1 MSSQVLNQ
9 RGSSICRG
17 CQSTNLIDVLD
28 LGSHPLP
35 AEYGLRP
42 EDELDTF
49 PLQLK
54 LCRDCGLGQIGE
66 YVFPERIFHE
76 TYPYL
81 SSASSTWVQH
91 AANYASEM
99 VQKLSLDN
107 DSLVVEL
114 ASNDG
119 YLLEQFSEKG
129 IPVLGIEPTSNTANI
144 AEAKGIP
151 TIVEFFGTDLAEE
164 LIHKYGKPNLI
175 VANNVYAHVPD
186 LDDFTQGLSKLC
198 GENTVITIENPT
210 FLKLL
215 SNNLFDTIYHE
226 HYSYLSAHAV
236 SKLAARH
243 GLNLFHVDTLVTHGG
258 SNRYWLGKSQKIN
271 KSVSDKLQEE
281 LQLGLFDP
289 DFLQSFASRARQS
302 ISEFRAWLEVRKAS
316 QDVVVAYGAAHKGNT
331 FLNSVGVASKYIQY
345 VVDASFEKQGKYLP
359 GSQIPVLPP
368 SQLAKSDPTDV
379 VILPWNIAD
388 ELASN
393 ISNLAPKAKIWVAQP
408 KLRQL

>member
-17 CQSTNLIDVLD
+17 CQSNNLIDVLD

-42 EDELDTF
+42 EDVLETF

-91 AANYASEM
+91 AAKYASEM
-99 VQKLSLDN
+99 VPKLSLN
-107 DSLVVEL
+107 KDSLVIEL

-119 YLLEQFSEKG
+119 YLLQQFAEKG
-129 IPVLGIEPTSNTANI
+129 IPVLGIEPTANTAKI

-151 TIVEFFGTDLAEE
+151 TIVEFFGTSLAEE
-164 LIHKYGKPNLI
+164 LIHKHGKPDLI

-236 SKLAARH
+236 SKLASRH
-243 GLNLFHVDTLVTHGG
+243 GMNLFHVDTLETHGG
-258 SNRYWLGKSQKIN
+258 SIRYWLGKSQDIHE
-271 KSVSDKLQEE
+271 SVSDKLQEE
-281 LQLGLFDP
+281 LQIGLFDP
-289 DFLQSFASRARQS
+289 DFSQSFASRARKS
-302 ISEFRAWLEVRKAS
+302 ISDFRDWLEARKVS

-331 FLNSVGVASKYIQY
+331 FLNSVGAASKYIQY

-359 GSQIPVLPP
+359 GSQIPVLSP
-368 SQLAKSDPTDV
+368 SDLASANPTDV
-379 VILPWNIAD
+379 VILPWNIAE

-393 ISNLAPKAKIWVAQP
+393 ISNLAPKARIWVAQP

>member
-9 RGSSICRG
+9 RGSSVCRG

-35 AEYGLRP
+35 AEYGLTP
-42 EDELDTF
+42 QDELETF

-76 TYPYL
+76 SYPYL
-81 SSASSTWVQH
+81 SSASSTWVEH
-91 AANYASEM
+91 SANYASEM
-99 VQKLSLDN
+99 VQKLSLN
-107 DSLVVEL
+107 KDSLVIEL

-119 YLLEQFSEKG
+119 YLLQQFSEKG
-129 IPVLGIEPTSNTANI
+129 IPVLGIEPTANTAKI

-151 TIVEFFGTDLAEE
+151 TIVEFFGTSLAEE
-164 LIHKYGKPNLI
+164 LIHQHGKPDLI

-198 GENTVITIENPT
+198 GKNTVITIENPT

-236 SKLAARH
+236 SELASRH
-243 GLNLFHVDTLVTHGG
+243 GMSLFQVDTLQTHGG
-258 SNRYWLGKSQKIN
+258 SNRYWLGKTQDIS
-271 KSVSDKLQEE
+271 KSVHDKLKEE
-281 LQLGLFDP
+281 LEIGIFNP
-289 DFLQSFASRARQS
+289 DFLESFASSAKHS
-302 ISEFRAWLEVRKAS
+302 ISNFRNWLEARKSAG
-316 QDVVVAYGAAHKGNT
+316 DVVVAYGAAHKGNT
-331 FLNSVGVASKYIQY
+331 FLNSVGEASRYIQY

-368 SQLAKSDPTDV
+368 AQLAKADPTDV

-393 ISNLAPKAKIWVAQP
+393 ISKLAPKARIWVAQP
-408 KLRQL
+408 QLKQL

>member
-1 MSSQVLNQ
+1 MSSKVLNQ

-17 CQSTNLIDVLD
+17 CQSNNLIDVLD

-35 AEYGLRP
+35 AEYGARP
-42 EDELDTF
+42 EDELETF

-99 VQKLSLDN
+99 AQKLSLNN
-107 DSLVVEL
+107 DSLVIEL

-119 YLLEQFSEKG
+119 YLLQQFLEKN
-129 IPVLGIEPTSNTANI
+129 IPVLGIEPTANTANI
-144 AEAKGIP
+144 AKAKDIP
-151 TIVEFFGTDLAEE
+151 TIVEFFGTSLAEE
-164 LIHKYGKPNLI
+164 LIHKYGKPDLI
-175 VANNVYAHVPD
+175 VAKNVYAHVPD

-198 GENTVITIENPT
+198 GENTVITIENPS

-236 SKLAARH
+236 SKLASRH
-243 GLNLFHVDTLVTHGG
+243 GMNLFHVDTLATHGG
-258 SNRYWLGKSQKIN
+258 SIRYWLGKSQNIH
-271 KSVSDKLQEE
+271 KSVSDKLHEE
-281 LQLGLFDP
+281 LQIGLFEP
-289 DFLQSFASRARQS
+289 EFLQSFACRASQS
-302 ISEFRAWLEVRKAS
+302 ISEFRAWLEARKAS

-345 VVDASFEKQGKYLP
+345 VVDASFEKQGKFLP

-379 VILPWNIAD
+379 VILPCNMED
-388 ELASN
+388 VLASN
-393 ISNLAPKAKIWVAQP
+393 I
-408 KLRQL
+408 